1 MLKRKNYEHNIDYEK
16 IIQDLQYTNSLL
28 NKRNLLL
35 ESQLENIKNKYNQ
48 TKQDIND
55 INKHISI
62 CKENQNKIIS
72 DLKQSKDNIN
82 ISDDYVN
89 DKVHLFVEKMKMIFN
104 IEIEEDIKDED
115 YLEKFG
121 NYLIKFNEEFI
132 LCRNDLNNK
141 IHEINKL
148 KHEVQNLELNY
159 INMNKYNNKTNNLDI
174 NFSKDYYRAKTP
186 VGHDKKNLKPLINIQ
201 NNNIN
206 QSIDN
211 SPKSLKNKN
220 KYNIPIPKTPQI
232 NLEEYNYNKYNNKL
246 PVNNKIEK
254 KLINS
259 HSSRAYKFKTL
270 SESEYDKNINKYLN
284 PETTLNNKE
293 HLNSEEIIQNLMTN
307 MKHLEN
313 TLNKNPKNNIYGK

>member
-1 MLKRKNYEHNIDYEK
+1 M
-16 IIQDLQYTNSLL
+16 
-28 NKRNLLL
+28 
-35 ESQLENIKNKYNQ
+35 
-48 TKQDIND
+48 
-55 INKHISI
+55 
-62 CKENQNKIIS
+62 
-72 DLKQSKDNIN
+72 
-82 ISDDYVN
+82 
-89 DKVHLFVEKMKMIFN
+89 
-104 IEIEEDIKDED
+104 
-115 YLEKFG
+115 
-121 NYLIKFNEEFI
+121 
-132 LCRNDLNNK
+132 
-141 IHEINKL
+141 
-148 KHEVQNLELNY
+148 
-159 INMNKYNNKTNNLDI
+159 
-174 NFSKDYYRAKTP
+174 
-186 VGHDKKNLKPLINIQ
+186 INIQ

-270 SESEYDKNINKYLN
+270 SESEYDKNNNKYLN